1 VLSILVVGAVAM
13 TFGGRDV
20 KLKRRKS
27 QALLAYLSLCQGL
40 SETRERLV
48 GLLWSEFEGAKAHS
62 SLRQA
67 LREVR
72 QVFGEVGFPGFAT
85 QKLSVALEKRAL
97 DVDLW
102 TVIREAEAFRAHP
115 LLLTVPRLTD
125 KVLDGLEDIDPSF
138 RIWLLAFRQMLQDRL
153 LRALESGMTSEAVDK
168 ATRTRLAE
176 AIANLEPTNEIAC
189 RALMQAR
196 AEAGDTAGALRIYKE
211 MWDLLDEDYD
221 MEPSEQTQKL
231 VADIKT
237 GRFDTAP
244 AATGAAGARLRREI
258 KAKTLPL
265 VTQAPRAAAAPSPA
279 KLELAVDAFNVQGVN
294 LDKLHFVQ
302 GFHQSL
308 ISNLVRFREWY
319 VTDRA
324 NQAQGSVA
332 EIPAIGRY
340 SLRAIAHESGNALN
354 LVLTLIEESRNIY
367 IWSDEFELGLDNW
380 FSKQQQIVR
389 RIATSLNVHV
399 SAERLKRLAGDPD
412 VSLDIHDQ
420 WLRAQSM
427 VWSFSPEGWIRAA
440 QLSREIIR
448 QAPDFSPAYVI
459 LAQIDNAV
467 HIVHP
472 GVFRDRAKARQTLD
486 LATTAVRLDPLDTR
500 AHLCLGWACA
510 LANQFGQAQI
520 HMELAS
526 ELNANDPWT
535 LIATA
540 LFHAFC
546 GQFERAQ
553 ALADR
558 ALDMTLSPSRTHW
571 AYDVS
576 IKFLSGDYEGA
587 LRAANYAGDIIKTLP
602 AWRAAAL
609 SRLGRH
615 DEAATEATRFL
626 AGIRQNWFGKALPS
640 DEAILR
646 WLLHLYPIRQEAEW
660 QHLYEGL
667 KGAGLW
673 VSAAQFNQ
681 W

>member
-1 VLSILVVGAVAM
+1 MLSILVVGAVAM

-48 GLLWSEFEGAKAHS
+48 GLLWSESEGAKAHS

-72 QVFGEVGFPGFAT
+72 QVFSEVGFPGFAT

-115 LLLTVPRLTD
+115 LLLTVQRLTD

-237 GRFDTAP
+237 GRFDMAS
-244 AATGAAGARLRREI
+244 AATGDAGARLRRET

-294 LDKLHFVQ
+294 PDKLHFVQ

-448 QAPDFSPAYVI
+448 LAPDFSPGLRY
-459 LAQIDNAV
+459 
-467 HIVHP
+467 P
-472 GVFRDRAKARQTLD
+472 GADRQC
-486 LATTAVRLDPLDTR
+486 R
-500 AHLCLGWACA
+500 AHRPSGRLPRSRESPPNTRSRYDRGASRSARYPRAPLSWLGMRASQSIRA
-510 LANQFGQAQI
+510 SANPYG
-520 HMELAS
+520 
-526 ELNANDPWT
+526 T
-535 LIATA
+535 
-540 LFHAFC
+540 C
-546 GQFERAQ
+546 ERAERERS
-553 ALADR
+553 LDIDR
-558 ALDMTLSPSRTHW
+558 DGAVPRLLRSIRAGTSPGRP
-571 AYDVS
+571 
-576 IKFLSGDYEGA
+576 
-587 LRAANYAGDIIKTLP
+587 RA
-602 AWRAAAL
+602 
-609 SRLGRH
+609 RH
-615 DEAATEATRFL
+615 DL
-626 AGIRQNWFGKALPS
+626 V
-640 DEAILR
+640 
-646 WLLHLYPIRQEAEW
+646 AEP
-660 QHLYEGL
+660 HPLGL
-667 KGAGLW
+667 
-673 VSAAQFNQ
+673 
-681 W
+681 